1 MQFDQLYRKKR
12 LSADDAVRLVRDGDT
27 IVVPTGPA
35 ETPLLLA
42 ALSEQRRDFNDVK
55 VAQILPIKKHA
66 YFDPETTQHVR
77 HVAYFFGPACALVA
91 RPAGTTTCRP
101 TSPSCLV

>member
-1 MQFDQLYRKKR
+1 MQFDQLYREKR
-12 LSADDAVRLVRDGDT
+12 QSADDAVRLVRDGDT

-55 VAQILPIKKHA
+55 VADRKS
-66 YFDPETTQHVR
+66 V
-77 HVAYFFGPACALVA
+77 V
-91 RPAGTTTCRP
+91 
-101 TSPSCLV
+101 